1 MTGLQ
6 GYRIS
11 EVFRQISNSFEEW
24 DTERS
29 EHYFSGV
36 ISSEY
41 MKYVNAS
48 GGKIEADARI
58 WR

>member
-6 GYRIS
+6 GYRIC

-24 DTERS
+24 DIERS

-41 MKYVNAS
+41 MKYVNSS
-48 GGKIEADARI
+48 GGKIQADARI